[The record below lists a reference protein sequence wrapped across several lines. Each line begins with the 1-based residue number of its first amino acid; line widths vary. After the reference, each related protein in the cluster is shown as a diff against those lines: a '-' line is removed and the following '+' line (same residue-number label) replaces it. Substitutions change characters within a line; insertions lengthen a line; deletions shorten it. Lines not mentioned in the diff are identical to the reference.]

1 MGAQLAHPFSSHPEV
16 REGFSEVPVLEVRA
30 PSLEVLQLPG
40 APQSLEDLRVV
51 RLAQFLELLLLLLVP
66 RQPMCSGEGLHPVAL
81 VNQVCL
87 DKLPPQLQ
95 VYLGPLPL
103 LPPPL
108 DQLQVGYLG
117 RQQQVLRAQFS
128 EAQALLPALH
138 LSLASRP
145 LHPPLSLDS
154 QPAAPSGSVFGQ
166 PAASIASQPP
176 SSASGGLFSATSVS
190 SSGSSGLFGTPAQPT
205 AGGLFGAPSSGGGG
219 LFGKAEEPVKELDL
233 SCFYSP
239 LDQLSAEE
247 LEAYKADA
255 S

>member
-51 RLAQFLELLLLLLVP
+51 RLAQFLELLLLP

-154 QPAAPSGSVFGQ
+154 QPLQPLAPFSAN
-166 PAASIASQPP
+166 PLPRLPPHQPP
-176 SSASGGLFSATSVS
+176 YLDN
-190 SSGSSGLFGTPAQPT
+190 PQQP
-205 AGGLFGAPSSGGGG
+205 PR
-219 LFGKAEEPVKELDL
+219 
-233 SCFYSP
+233 
-239 LDQLSAEE
+239 
-247 LEAYKADA
+247 
-255 S
+255 

>member
-51 RLAQFLELLLLLLVP
+51 RLAQFLELLLLP

-95 VYLGPLPL
+95 VYSGPLPL

-138 LSLASRP
+138 LSLASQP
-145 LHPPLSLDS
+145 LQPLAPFSANPLPRLPPHQPPYLDNPQQPPRTPPLSL
-154 QPAAPSGSVFGQ
+154 
-166 PAASIASQPP
+166 ASQRPHQDQYLASLQLVLQVNHLVVLQEGYLVPRRFLPP
-176 SSASGGLFSATSVS
+176 VLVDFSGPLPNPQLVVS
-190 SSGSSGLFGTPAQPT
+190 SEHLH
-205 AGGLFGAPSSGGGG
+205 
-219 LFGKAEEPVKELDL
+219 
-233 SCFYSP
+233 
-239 LDQLSAEE
+239 
-247 LEAYKADA
+247 LEAAVSLA
-255 S
+255 RRRNP